1 MKSALS
7 WLCVSLVVTVS
18 AYSQQ
23 VASVD
28 AGASRADIARL
39 LDLVHVGDQMALMRD
54 GLVTNMKQ
62 SAETTFKKKV
72 PDATAEQVAVLNGM
86 VDDAFQ
92 DFPIDELLDAIVPI
106 YQKHLSPADVNKMIE
121 FYSTPTGQ
129 KVIAEMPA
137 MMKEA
142 MQAGAE
148 LTRARMDTI
157 TQRIDKRMKQL
168 EELQQHSSKSP

>member
-39 LDLVHVGDQMALMRD
+39 LDLVHVRDQMALMRD

-86 VDDAFQ
+86 YDAFQ

-106 YQKHLSPADVNKMIE
+106 YQKHLSPADVNKM
-121 FYSTPTGQ
+121 
-129 KVIAEMPA
+129 
-137 MMKEA
+137 
-142 MQAGAE
+142 
-148 LTRARMDTI
+148 
-157 TQRIDKRMKQL
+157 
-168 EELQQHSSKSP
+168 